1 MLGRYV
7 KSVIYVDHQLKA
19 CSKDT
24 EGARKAIYK
33 PEFELYAVE
42 KPKHVKTELDED

>member
-1 MLGRYV
+1 MCGEHV
-7 KSVIYVDHQLKA
+7 KQVIYVDHQLHI

-33 PEFELYAVE
+33 QEFELYAVE
-42 KPKHVKTELDED
+42 KPRDIKTENED

>member
-1 MLGRYV
+1 MCGEHV
-7 KSVIYVDHQLKA
+7 KQVIYVDHQLHI
-19 CSKDT
+19 CSKDI

-42 KPKHVKTELDED
+42 RPKNEKTEEDD